1 MTPQE
6 IRDAVFDMIAF
17 CEGTQEDCAKC
28 IMYRVCTGF
37 ATGDWTDVI
46 PKEER

>member
-6 IRDAVFDMIAF
+6 VREAVFDMIAM
-17 CEGTQEDCAKC
+17 CQGTQAECERC

-37 ATGDWTDVI
+37 ATCDWTDVI
-46 PKEER
+46 PKEN